1 MNNNLIQNAHR
12 EQAKRNYWGLFLV
25 LTLFLM
31 PELSFAQVPS
41 LGIGNVGIPGVDNN
55 SSIMKTLIMTVAFI
69 VFVLVIATIGF
80 GLSDTIASF
89 FRQLNDSRK
98 EGDWSPLLRFIG
110 LAFAILAIVFVI
122 MGYVNKY
129 VIEVAN
135 NVA

>member
-1 MNNNLIQNAHR
+1 MNNFIQNAHR
-12 EQAKRNYWGLFLV
+12 ESKTKNYVWLLLATVLV
-25 LTLFLM
+25 LI

-41 LGIGNVGIPGVDNN
+41 LTTGSVGIPGVNDN

-89 FRQLNDSRK
+89 FRQLNDARK
-98 EGDWSPLLRFIG
+98 EGEWGPLIRFIG

-122 MGYVNKY
+122 MGYINTY
-129 VIEVAN
+129 VIDVAN
-135 NVA
+135 KVT